1 MFFKARLNMQSEN
14 AEMYLVTMVL
24 LEEEGNP
31 TPIPLPLLAEE
42 LEVQAVSVNQMI
54 RKLEEAGLVS
64 YEPYKGVSFTDEGTQ
79 EAMAILRHRRLWE
92 TFFVE
97 HLGYTS
103 HEADALA
110 CRMEHITE
118 TEIADRLSQYLNH
131 PQASP
136 TGKVIPQS
144 GSQVTQFNHISLS
157 SLQAGESAEVVA
169 IKANIATTSYLQGQN
184 IGPGTLINVQAVS
197 SNKTWL
203 IYTEK
208 DSLSLTEE
216 IADAILVSRSKI

>member
-1 MFFKARLNMQSEN
+1 MQSEN
-14 AEMYLVTMVL
+14 AEMYLVTMAL
-24 LEEEGNP
+24 LEERGSA

-54 RKLEEAGLVS
+54 RKLEDLGLVS

-97 HLGYTS
+97 HLGYTT

-118 TEIADRLSQYLNH
+118 TEIADRMAQFLGH
-131 PQASP
+131 PQTSP
-136 TGKVIPQS
+136 TGKLIPQTDS
-144 GSQVTQFNHISLS
+144 RVTQIDHISLS
-157 SLQAGESAEVVA
+157 SMQAGEKAEVVA
-169 IKANIATTSYLQGQN
+169 IKANSATTSYLQGQN

-197 SNKTWL
+197 SDKTWL
-203 IYTEK
+203 VSTEK

-216 IADAILVSRSKI
+216 IADAILVSRLGGR